1 MIIPNNQDLSGASG
15 ILNMPYFENI
25 YKSFIDE
32 SFVDLGR
39 EITVHL
45 KPQVEQDT
53 TTQSLP
59 APQQLN
65 PFFGRVP
72 VPSANTRNSGTK
84 ITPRDVIYKAH
95 IVIGPFL
102 SERRYNEDRLSG
114 MGYLNEN
121 EAMITV
127 VAAALQ
133 HIKDCIAVSIE
144 GRRYQVVETRPIG
157 FSVRRYL
164 MVKLRA
170 IQELENPSPDK
181 TVG

>member
-1 MIIPNNQDLSGASG
+1 MIIPNNQDLSGSSG
-15 ILNMPYFENI
+15 IINIGFMEQI

-39 EITVHL
+39 DITIHL
-45 KPQVEQDT
+45 KPQIEQDVT
-53 TTQSLP
+53 TASMPQ
-59 APQQLN
+59 AQQLN

-84 ITPRDVIYKAH
+84 ITTRDVIYKAH
-95 IVIGPFL
+95 IVVGPFAPV
-102 SERRYNEDRLSG
+102 RKYNEERLSG

-121 EAMITV
+121 EAMVTLVIG
-127 VAAALQ
+127 ALEHVLQ
-133 HIKDCIAVSIE
+133 AIAISIE

-157 FSVRRYL
+157 FAVRRYM

-181 TVG
+181 TIG